1 MKNKQKHIF
10 IVDDDEFI
18 LWTLKAKFEKE
29 NYKVTLSSNVDD
41 AYFKVNVITPSVV
54 LLDIVLPGMNGLDF
68 MSVINSRLAA
78 EHVPVIIMSALS
90 QANVMQTAY
99 KLGAKAYMTKPF
111 SMDYAYEMVNRIAS
125 SENRYVS

>member
-10 IVDDDEFI
+10 VVDDDEFI

-29 NYKVTLSSNVDD
+29 NYKVTVSSNVDD

-68 MSVINSRLAA
+68 MNIINSRLMS

-90 QANVMQTAY
+90 QWSVIQTAY
-99 KLGAKAYMTKPF
+99 KLGARAYMTKPF
-111 SMDYAYEMVNRIAS
+111 SMDYAYEMVNRIATNES
-125 SENRYVS
+125 RKVL